1 MDTQNITLS
10 LPKEMLRKIKIIAV
24 QKDKSV
30 SGLLTDALAELVRRQ
45 DTYAQARV
53 HHIAALSQAAD
64 LGTKGKVGLAREP
77 LHDRR
82 G

>member
-1 MDTQNITLS
+1 LDTQNITLS

-45 DTYAQARV
+45 DAYAQARV
-53 HHIAALSQAAD
+53 HHIAALRQAAD
-64 LGTKGKVGLAREP
+64 LGTKGKVGLAREAF
-77 LHDRR
+77 HDRR